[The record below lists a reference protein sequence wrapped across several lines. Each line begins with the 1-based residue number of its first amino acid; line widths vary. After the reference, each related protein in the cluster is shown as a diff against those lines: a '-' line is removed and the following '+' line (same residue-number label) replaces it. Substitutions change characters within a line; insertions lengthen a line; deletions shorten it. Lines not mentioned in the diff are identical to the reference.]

1 MNRMMKFAS
10 LLIAAVML
18 ISCGD
23 KTGNDSV
30 SSELKIEPDKTL
42 VQSDGED
49 FVTLN
54 VTLNGVP
61 VTDGVVFYEGST
73 KLDVV
78 DFKFFTTVAGDHKI
92 WANYGSYIS
101 DPVTV
106 RAISIPIPPTPE
118 DPAPERADFKSRVM
132 VMQFTGTAC
141 GYCSQFMDRL
151 KDAFDDAVFA
161 DEYVKAAIHNYQ
173 YSSAYPD
180 KAYLAWD
187 WASSTLG
194 AMNPSIIM
202 DYKSL
207 YALYASTSSD
217 EFKSEVRKQN
227 DSKKADACGIAVNAK
242 LVDGQVVAK
251 VTVKAAKTGTYRVG
265 GILLEDGIKGKQI
278 NGKEWM
284 NTHNACVRHIDAK
297 VKVASREGY
306 YGHSLGEIK
315 AGETADYLFVWN
327 LADVQ
332 KENDPNYYWDNFV
345 VDNLRMAV
353 FVTGSDGYINN
364 AVKAEFGVELPFEY
378 KN

>member
-1 MNRMMKFAS
+1 MMKFAS